1 MGGAR
6 VRRYLAEQQETLLD
20 ASRLLAVA
28 DRSGVHPSRVAVRR
42 ARSTLR
48 TFAACFDEGTRRQ
61 LDAALLAHARRLGT
75 VRDHE
80 VLVEVLDEQW
90 ARDDDVTPAGLK
102 AWLSA
107 RLEADLE
114 TGWRETVALLAAE
127 DGDELPRRFAALLA
141 ASAGGGGVR
150 TRASHAARRAEHRL
164 AAAGGDPEALHE
176 ARKAAKRARY
186 AAEAVGDDDTADH
199 FRDVQ
204 RVLGAH
210 HDLVVAA
217 QWVLA
222 APVLPAVQPDARQL
236 GVRLEAAATDLLADL
251 PAP

>member
-1 MGGAR
+1 MGAGR
-6 VRRYLAEQQETLLD
+6 IRRYLAEQQDALLEG
-20 ASRLLAVA
+20 SRLLAAA

-48 TFAACFDEGTRRQ
+48 TFAPCFDTGARRQ
-61 LDAALLAHARRLGT
+61 LDAALVAHARRLGT

-80 VLVEVLDEQW
+80 VLVEVLAGQW
-90 ARDDDVTPAGLK
+90 AREDDGTPAGLR

-107 RLEADLE
+107 RLQADLE
-114 TGWRETVALLAAE
+114 AGWRETVALLAAE
-127 DGDELPRRFAALLA
+127 DHDELPRRFAAVLSAPAGDGSVRKRA
-141 ASAGGGGVR
+141 A
-150 TRASHAARRAEHRL
+150 HAARRAEHRL
-164 AAAGGDPEALHE
+164 AAAGGDPEALHD

-186 AAEAVGDDDTADH
+186 AAEAVGDDDAAGQ
-199 FRDVQ
+199 FREVQ

-236 GVRLEAAATDLLADL
+236 AVRLEAAAADLLADL
-251 PAP
+251 P